1 MDTAVESITPVNAE
15 PEPTRGRGA
24 DDGQI
29 VEIRPQVVESVGH
42 VLGNMFQ
49 RIYHLVERTREG
61 DVVMAADLEGN
72 LRRLEDFL
80 QLFIDYVSPLSLSLQ
95 YVPLADVVQSL
106 AQQIGDAVGYP
117 VKVETEGPRD
127 GRLLVDAGRLA
138 RAFGL
143 LRLQLRPEAGCDGA
157 LQVKTTARPSAR
169 SLTLVVTIPSGCL
182 LGRSSTSEIEWSVAE
197 KLLEIHG
204 GTLQQSP
211 TVSGE
216 VLWEI
221 MLPLQC

>member
-1 MDTAVESITPVNAE
+1 
-15 PEPTRGRGA
+15 
-24 DDGQI
+24 
-29 VEIRPQVVESVGH
+29 
-42 VLGNMFQ
+42 
-49 RIYHLVERTREG
+49 
-61 DVVMAADLEGN
+61 
-72 LRRLEDFL
+72 
-80 QLFIDYVSPLSLSLQ
+80 LFIDYVSPLSLSLQ

-106 AQQIGDAVGYP
+106 SQQIGDAVGSP

-143 LRLQLRPEAGCDGA
+143 LRLQLRPEAGCGEA
-157 LQVKTTARPSAR
+157 VQVKTTARPSAR
-169 SLTLVVTIPSGCL
+169 SLTLVVNIPSGCL